1 VQDFEIS
8 PENKFIG
15 NYMVIQKIE
24 TGEFKNRYL
33 AEDMRS
39 NKEVWIDEYF
49 DKTQVNGES
58 EEESRSIAALAQEVK
73 KIHSSLIIYIHEV
86 IENNNAT
93 YVIYDLPRGV
103 RLKPLVKYDE
113 KTVLVIGNYLVKAL
127 LSLQAHGVGV
137 NNVPPEDIY
146 LEPHKDIHLLFGD
159 WISLRSNKS
168 NSDEEIK
175 CIGNILYFL
184 ILGET
189 PNNLDEVE
197 GKLKSH
203 CSDLV
208 SNIIMRML
216 SEEEGQ
222 KFQRLEQ
229 IIPLL
234 EEKKR
239 VLAEVLIVSDDTEVS
254 VSHKIYRSLIILIA
268 AIFLYSVMYQPKTLT
283 LKEISVFDKARF
295 HILGYIGVEEAQRA
309 LGEIYEKGYG
319 VKQDYPESIEWY
331 KKAAQKGNVYAQMSL
346 GHLYDQGIGVAIDK
360 KQALYWFTLAA
371 ANGDKVAKE
380 NVAIY
385 TAPPTKTSVEN
396 TSGLNVQN
404 IAEKKENLPIQD
416 SAQLTNPVVQQPPT
430 IENHTKYQE
439 IDYNKFHSYWVDSSH
454 ITDVDGAQRYKGTIF
469 GCGEQGFNNPVE
481 IISLDHDVRS
491 IAVDETRNIY
501 WTDITTGEILK
512 ADPNGRNAR
521 AIVKGLVYPTALTI
535 DNKNKKLYWNDWQ
548 NKSKPQKGYVGRSNL
563 NGTGAEIFLS
573 NGLQSGGTIKVDER
587 EGKIYIV
594 DLFGKKIVRVNLDG
608 TNMVTIV
615 YAGQP
620 AGLDIDYDR
629 RRIYWTDLSK
639 DGIYA
644 SDYDGKNQQRIY
656 TNGDTFSNPEALVY
670 DRIRQKIFFAQN
682 INYQDNIFSM
692 DVSGNN
698 LRNEYSQPHLYIR
711 AIVQP

>member
-1 VQDFEIS
+1 
-8 PENKFIG
+8 
-15 NYMVIQKIE
+15 MVIQKIE

-49 DKTQVNGES
+49 DKTQVNPES

-113 KTVLVIGNYLVKAL
+113 KTVLEIGSYLVKAL

-146 LEPHKDIHLLFGD
+146 LESHKDIHLLFGD

-197 GKLKSH
+197 GKLKAH

-208 SNIIMRML
+208 SNIIIRML
-216 SEEEGQ
+216 SDVEDQ

-229 IIPLL
+229 IIPLV

-239 VLAEVLIVSDDTEVS
+239 VSAEVLIVSDDTEVS
-254 VSHKIYRSLIILIA
+254 VSHKIYRSLIILFA
-268 AIFLYSVMYQPKTLT
+268 VIFLYSVMYQPKSFT

-319 VKQDYPESIEWY
+319 VKQDYHESIEWY
-331 KKAAQKGNVYAQMSL
+331 KKAAQSGNVYAQMNL
-346 GHLYDQGIGVAIDK
+346 GHFYDKGIGVPLDR

-371 ANGDKVAKE
+371 TNGDKIAKE
-380 NVAIY
+380 NVAL
-385 TAPPTKTSVEN
+385 
-396 TSGLNVQN
+396 LNGSSKEEVD
-404 IAEKKENLPIQD
+404 KKEIVKKEENSTKQDDENLKQDTTNNQATESIKNPANAAVEVSKQSIQGNEMFMD
-416 SAQLTNPVVQQPPT
+416 AENVPVGGSGGLEITNNQTVAQSFTTTHKGRLLAIDLIDLKIHRCLPKESLYVSLVNIQNGQLGAYSFFTRELHPNEVTNT
-430 IENHTKYQE
+430 TRLY
-439 IDYNKFHSYWVDSSH
+439 FGSYGPMVNP
-454 ITDVDGAQRYKGTIF
+454 
-469 GCGEQGFNNPVE
+469 GEQY
-481 IISLDHDVRS
+481 
-491 IAVDETRNIY
+491 AVFLQTKASGCTYAWGGEYET
-501 WTDITTGEILK
+501 
-512 ADPNGRNAR
+512 
-521 AIVKGLVYPTALTI
+521 
-535 DNKNKKLYWNDWQ
+535 
-548 NKSKPQKGYVGRSNL
+548 
-563 NGTGAEIFLS
+563 
-573 NGLQSGGTIKVDER
+573 
-587 EGKIYIV
+587 
-594 DLFGKKIVRVNLDG
+594 
-608 TNMVTIV
+608 
-615 YAGQP
+615 
-620 AGLDIDYDR
+620 
-629 RRIYWTDLSK
+629 
-639 DGIYA
+639 
-644 SDYDGKNQQRIY
+644 YDG
-656 TNGDTFSNPEALVY
+656 GETFISTIPNKR
-670 DRIRQKIFFAQN
+670 DMKFRSFIRE
-682 INYQDNIFSM
+682 D
-692 DVSGNN
+692 
-698 LRNEYSQPHLYIR
+698 
-711 AIVQP
+711 